1 MAICLFNLS
10 DPFFSYGDTLEVL
23 TSHKTK
29 IVYELMVCYN
39 MTQGHFGKLKVTG
52 KKSEKNLTCYTFLC
66 RNIWSSYLRIRLLM
80 NLVCVII
87 LIEVQECKLKVIVN
101 YQYHQKCSVHVVK
114 RAVNHIVFCPI
125 WKLTIDRITPHCES
139 CFFLLHGSCARF
151 NQDSARWL
159 EIM

>member
-1 MAICLFNLS
+1 MSICLFNLS

-29 IVYELMVCYN
+29 IAYELMVCYN
-39 MTQGHFGKLKVTG
+39 MTLGHFGKLKVTG
-52 KKSEKNLTCYTFLC
+52 KKSEKDLTCYTFLC

-101 YQYHQKCSVHVVK
+101 YRYHQKCSVHVVK

-125 WKLTIDRITPHCES
+125 WKLTIDRITPIVNPAS
-139 CFFLLHGSCARF
+139 FFSMGVALDLIKTQHGG
-151 NQDSARWL
+151 
-159 EIM
+159 